1 MSQNNNKVLSAYDEL
16 TQFYNMLDQYKTNS
30 TMGRKT
36 LLALNGG
43 AQWTRDFKNGSV
55 TMNSTCLSH
64 DDFDAFNDQL
74 LYVRPLERNIDYD
87 ELVPFDPTTNPQLKS
102 IYEIIGHFHKTP
114 VTYKMDKDARE
125 LFKKISTQAQMKKMP
140 LRMMKIAT
148 ESLQRP

>member
-55 TMNSTCLSH
+55 TMDSTCLSQ
-64 DDFDAFNDQL
+64 DDFDGFNDRP
-74 LYVRPLERNIDYD
+74 LYVCPAERNIDYD

-102 IYEIIGHFHKTP
+102 
-114 VTYKMDKDARE
+114 V
-125 LFKKISTQAQMKKMP
+125 
-140 LRMMKIAT
+140 
-148 ESLQRP
+148 